1 MHHIRYYHAGKKW
14 KFFHANLG
22 GPSKKTFPG
31 GNVRGNVRKCMKEGG
46 GEAKPLSA
54 KNLTHM

>member
-22 GPSKKTFPG
+22 GPSKKTFLAEMYAEMFV
-31 GNVRGNVRKCMKEGG
+31 NV
-46 GEAKPLSA
+46 
-54 KNLTHM
+54 